1 MRISTQQF
9 FQRSAQGLG
18 ASQTALLESQQRLS
32 GGAQRLR
39 ASDAP
44 SDAQASLR
52 LTAGLDR
59 LARFERNRE
68 SAELRLNTE
77 ETTLA
82 ALSQNLQRVRELAL
96 TLGNATLTEE
106 DALGVQ
112 AELKALKSE
121 ALALANTKAPTGE
134 ALFAGTNGTAKAFAE
149 GADGAVTYL
158 GTATPRQIQIGPDRT
173 LELGPSGGK
182 LFQSIANDRPA
193 QVTLAESNS
202 GTAVLENFEVMDA
215 TAFSNATLPLTVT
228 FDGAGGVT
236 IADGATLPGAPDGT
250 LDDGSLEV
258 SGLRLTLSGAPG
270 NGDTLTISAS
280 SPGDLFALYD
290 DLLAVSE
297 RPREPAA
304 AQAQFQNA
312 LRAAQDRL
320 ADAEQQVGSAR
331 SAVGSKLSA
340 LEGEQTRQAA
350 QRLELEAQRS
360 ALDDLDYTSAIT
372 LFQQQLTALQAAQS
386 AFTRISDLSLFNFLR

>member
-82 ALSQNLQRVRELAL
+82 ALAQNLQRVRELAL

-202 GTAVLENFEVMDA
+202 GTAVLENLELLDA
-215 TAFSNATLPLTVT
+215 SAFSGAALPLTVT

-236 IADGATLPGAPDGT
+236 LEDRDGAVVPGTFQDGV
-250 LDDGSLEV
+250 LEV
-258 SGLRLTLSGAPG
+258 ADLRLTLSGAPD

-280 SPGDLFALYD
+280 SEGDLFALYD
-290 DLLAVSE
+290 ELLAVSE

>member
-82 ALSQNLQRVRELAL
+82 ALAQNLQRVRELAL

-202 GTAVLENFEVMDA
+202 GTAVLENLELLDA
-215 TAFSNATLPLTVT
+215 PAFSGAALPLTVT
-228 FDGAGGVT
+228 FDGAGGVDEGT
-236 IADGATLPGAPDGT
+236 FQDGVLAVA
-250 LDDGSLEV
+250 
-258 SGLRLTLSGAPG
+258 GLKLALSGAPD

-360 ALDDLDYTSAIT
+360 ALDDLDYTAAIT